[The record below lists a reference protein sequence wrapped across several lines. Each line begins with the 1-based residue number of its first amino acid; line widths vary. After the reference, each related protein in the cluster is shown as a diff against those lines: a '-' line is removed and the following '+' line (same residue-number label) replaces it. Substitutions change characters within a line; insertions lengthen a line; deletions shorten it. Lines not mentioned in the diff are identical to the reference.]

1 METKAQLMAQCIGGL
16 RLPIQ
21 DKVFMQHV
29 FTLIEGVSL
38 ATYAKKRLE
47 RFRAS
52 TWERNLVDLG
62 RAMQNRG
69 KQPMVS
75 TRTIV
80 QPSTPGG
87 KTIGGSSSGQR
98 QPMTILA
105 SNNPYARPG
114 LEKCFRCN
122 QPGHRSN

>member
-1 METKAQLMAQCIGGL
+1 METKAQLMAQFIGGL

-38 ATYAKKRLE
+38 ATYANKRLE

-98 QPMTILA
+98 
-105 SNNPYARPG
+105 
-114 LEKCFRCN
+114 
-122 QPGHRSN
+122 